1 MKIEMNKKYRR
12 VGTHEEVRV
21 ICVDRKGKFS
31 CVGLYAEDGIN
42 KYEYIL
48 SFNSEGE
55 YYGDKIVEE
64 VLGTDWSKVKRDSRI
79 TVDALY
85 PRYFS
90 HYCDGMVY
98 YFAEGK
104 TSYTT
109 CNVCVSTP
117 DQVILVDKND

>member
-21 ICVDRKGKFS
+21 ICVDRKGQFS
-31 CVGLYAEDGIN
+31 CVGLYAGKDYSEEDFVLFDN
-42 KYEYIL
+42 H
-48 SFNSEGE
+48 GE
-55 YYGDKIVEE
+55 YYGAKFVEE
-64 VLGTDWSKVKRDSRI
+64 VPGIDWSKVKRDSRI

-98 YFAEGK
+98 YFADGK